1 MTQTDGGLALCLSAA
16 LADFSS
22 GNCHLASNEHSF
34 DAKATILTVS
44 YISKAVAITLHLL
57 CSPLRNIMQVRV
69 TFATNNVGSSRFVW
83 TTARKQRR
91 RGLCMQLNKLTSSS
105 YGKLRRL
112 APLHRTQQ
120 HIPHVRALNAPN
132 NAKAESKQT
141 KERKPVH
148 QLRLLDEVAN
158 VVPVDLDLDL
168 SFEGDEY
175 MKGMLNVQAVLSQ
188 PGLALLWHK
197 AESRAIPCLGQ
208 CLKALTFSY
217 GSGSNYAETYD
228 ETRNIAK
235 LELFC
240 EEVDSYFTSSSESL
254 DRYILACLCVKVG
267 LTNSSCASTGL
278 SQANMQADACCF
290 VDHMLCNVVYTYCL
304 YAAFICS
311 IHVS

>member
-1 MTQTDGGLALCLSAA
+1 
-16 LADFSS
+16 
-22 GNCHLASNEHSF
+22 
-34 DAKATILTVS
+34 
-44 YISKAVAITLHLL
+44 
-57 CSPLRNIMQVRV
+57 
-69 TFATNNVGSSRFVW
+69 
-83 TTARKQRR
+83 
-91 RGLCMQLNKLTSSS
+91 MQLNKLTSSL

-112 APLHRTQQ
+112 APLYRTQQ
-120 HIPHVRALNAPN
+120 YIPHVRALNAPN
-132 NAKAESKQT
+132 NAKAARAESKQT
-141 KERKPVH
+141 EERQPVH

-175 MKGMLNVQAVLSQ
+175 MKGILNVQAVLSQ
-188 PGLALLWHK
+188 PELALLWYK

-208 CLKALTFSY
+208 CLKALTCSR
-217 GSGSNYAETYD
+217 SDSTYAENL
-228 ETRNIAK
+228 EIAI

-254 DRYILACLCVKVG
+254 DRYVLACLCVKVG
-267 LTNSSCASTGL
+267 LTNPSCASTGL

-290 VDHMLCNVVYTYCL
+290 VDHMLCNVVYTYCF